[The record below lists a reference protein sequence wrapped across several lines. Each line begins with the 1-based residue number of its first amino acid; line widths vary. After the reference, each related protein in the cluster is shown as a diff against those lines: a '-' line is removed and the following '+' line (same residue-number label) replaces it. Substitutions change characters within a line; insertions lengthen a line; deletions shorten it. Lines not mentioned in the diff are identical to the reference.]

1 LLPQFLKFEK
11 CGSAQIITGF
21 KICFSFG
28 GERFFMVIISGL
40 VAVNRAFLVSNFL
53 FVFLAPK
60 FEVQLQKLKKDELPE
75 VFCFHLI
82 RF

>member
-1 LLPQFLKFEK
+1 
-11 CGSAQIITGF
+11 
-21 KICFSFG
+21 
-28 GERFFMVIISGL
+28 MVIISGL